1 MEKCPQCNTDRP
13 QDEQG
18 QYLAFCDEC
27 GHKFAASSEP
37 QSQPQTLQSETSD
50 GASGSQSKSFEEY
63 ENDYVGRVGG
73 NSNPQPRYNNSQ
85 RNGPYGGKPSAAW
98 WMLPIFLGWGGGLIA
113 WACVKD
119 RDPRMA
125 KNCLILGII
134 LSVVP
139 IAVILLYAFIG
150 LLPDMYSFDMM
161 R

>member
-63 ENDYVGRVGG
+63 ENDYVGRIGG

-85 RNGPYGGKPSAAW
+85 RNGPYVGVSAAW
-98 WMLPIFLGWGGGLIA
+98 WLLPIFFSFIGGIIA
-113 WACVKD
+113 WAGVKD

-134 LSVVP
+134 LTVVP
-139 IAVILLYAFIG
+139 FAIGILFVFVIS
-150 LLPDMYSFDMM
+150 LPGMLDIS

>member
-1 MEKCPQCNTDRP
+1 MAQSNPFCTSCGSELRPGASFCGKCGTTI
-13 QDEQG
+13 EQG
-18 QYLAFCDEC
+18 N
-27 GHKFAASSEP
+27 SNP
-37 QSQPQTLQSETSD
+37 QPAYKNPRQE
-50 GASGSQSKSFEEY
+50 AFEEY
-63 ENDYVGRVGG
+63 ENDYVGRAVG

-85 RNGPYGGKPSAAW
+85 GNGPHGGKPSAAW
-98 WMLPIFLGWGGGLIA
+98 WLLPIFFSFIGGIIA

-139 IAVILLYAFIG
+139 FAIAMLISFIG
-150 LLPDMYSFDMM
+150 LLPGMYSFDMM

>member
-1 MEKCPQCNTDRP
+1 MAQSNPFCTSCGAELRSGASFCGKCGTTI
-13 QDEQG
+13 EQG
-18 QYLAFCDEC
+18 N
-27 GHKFAASSEP
+27 SNP
-37 QSQPQTLQSETSD
+37 QPAYKDPRQE
-50 GASGSQSKSFEEY
+50 AFEEY

-98 WMLPIFLGWGGGLIA
+98 WLLPIFLGWGGGLIA

-125 KNCLILGII
+125 RNCLILGIVFTVAPFAI
-134 LSVVP
+134 SLLMIGVVN
-139 IAVILLYAFIG
+139 
-150 LLPDMYSFDMM
+150 LPYMFDIS

>member
-1 MEKCPQCNTDRP
+1 MAQSNPFCTSCGAALRSGATFCGKCGIEV
-13 QDEQG
+13 EQG
-18 QYLAFCDEC
+18 Y
-27 GHKFAASSEP
+27 SNP
-37 QSQPQTLQSETSD
+37 QPAYKNPRQET
-50 GASGSQSKSFEEY
+50 FEEY

-98 WMLPIFLGWGGGLIA
+98 WLLPIFLGWGGGLIA

-139 IAVILLYAFIG
+139 IAVILLIAFIG